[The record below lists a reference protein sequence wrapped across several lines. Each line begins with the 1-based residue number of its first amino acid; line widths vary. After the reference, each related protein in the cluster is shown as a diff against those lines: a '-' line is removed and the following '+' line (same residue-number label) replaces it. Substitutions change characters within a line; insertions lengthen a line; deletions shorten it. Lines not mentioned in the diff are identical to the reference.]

1 MQQRAAA
8 EAIFSQGRGGGLVRA
23 RVAAINAEFGPT
35 AEPLTG
41 TNVIGKVLD
50 AGSLAK
56 MREGTTVYV
65 REVK

>member
-1 MQQRAAA
+1 MPERQATDVPTFIALTL
-8 EAIFSQGRGGGLVRA
+8 LVLIA
-23 RVAAINAEFGPT
+23 GQLQSA